1 MFSLNIGNAFK
12 ACWVAAAMLGSSACH
27 GQPLAGWIGH
37 GAAGR
42 DGDEPALPRLAAAA
56 GTAWPMHSWHPGEK
70 AAPNVWSEAGWILER
85 YALGSYW
92 TEFKPEI
99 KRVARRLFRWRE
111 DVLPVRAQPS
121 PPVEMA
127 GGTWR

>member
-1 MFSLNIGNAFK
+1 VFSLNIGNAFK

-56 GTAWPMHSWHPGEK
+56 GTAWPMHSWDPGEK
-70 AAPNVWSEAGWILER
+70 AAPNVWSEAGWIFAR

-92 TEFKPEI
+92 TEFNPEI
-99 KRVARRLFRWRE
+99 KRVARRLCRRRE

-121 PPVEMA
+121 PPVEMV
-127 GGTWR
+127 GETWR